1 MGRLSGSS
9 VMATEWSLLGIAYA
23 FVATRMAV
31 RLVNQQKALL
41 VSDVLLLV
49 SCVFALGLIITD
61 TMTYKLGALSG
72 KDIEDPD
79 TLIRLGKI
87 AFAGNYF
94 YDTCIYFPKFSILA
108 LYTRLV
114 PHTIPKLR
122 LALWIVTGFVVVS
135 CLTTCFADTFWCGVN
150 VDTNWSLEEGAC
162 NSFGAIPLFHLDWA
176 LNFISD
182 VFTSYTLNTVAG
194 GGRIEADEMTLSSL
208 RTAIPALPKPNAGKT
223 PTLRPDLH
231 FRPRINHHRCKH
243 VWSMAEMTTS
253 IIVVCLPAL
262 RPLLRRAGE
271 FSSTDPKSTGNVI
284 TRTINS
290 AFSRAG
296 LSQVG
301 SSRHDNHNS
310 TRRNVVDRMERL
322 SDDDGGSQVELTTQK
337 SAPVIYKSQDVSVQ
351 SSQIGPSSSNDE
363 DVERQMGLGNNTTA
377 WHD

>member
-1 MGRLSGSS
+1 
-9 VMATEWSLLGIAYA
+9 
-23 FVATRMAV
+23 
-31 RLVNQQKALL
+31 
-41 VSDVLLLV
+41 
-49 SCVFALGLIITD
+49 
-61 TMTYKLGALSG
+61 
-72 KDIEDPD
+72 
-79 TLIRLGKI
+79 
-87 AFAGNYF
+87 
-94 YDTCIYFPKFSILA
+94 
-108 LYTRLV
+108 
-114 PHTIPKLR
+114 
-122 LALWIVTGFVVVS
+122 
-135 CLTTCFADTFWCGVN
+135 
-150 VDTNWSLEEGAC
+150 
-162 NSFGAIPLFHLDWA
+162 
-176 LNFISD
+176 
-182 VFTSYTLNTVAG
+182 
-194 GGRIEADEMTLSSL
+194 
-208 RTAIPALPKPNAGKT
+208 
-223 PTLRPDLH
+223 
-231 FRPRINHHRCKH
+231 
-243 VWSMAEMTTS
+243 MTTS

-262 RPLLRRAGE
+262 RPLLRRTGE